1 MLGRVLPLLAQLG
14 EAAGLLVGVRVGI
27 EEPPHTVETIRDGL
41 QIRRYG
47 PRIAAETVVTDVTAT
62 EEGAR
67 SRGFRVLAGYIFG
80 ANHTRSKIAM
90 TAPVS
95 QRREQAGASER
106 IAMTA
111 PVAEQGR
118 PDGAWVIRFFM
129 PARWTLDT
137 LPQPN
142 DEVVNLVA
150 VPAETF
156 AVLRFTG
163 ARGSRAVASRTD
175 ELLRLLDD
183 TDFQQDGPAVAW
195 FYDPPWT
202 VPCLRRNE
210 VAVPVISR

>member
-1 MLGRVLPLLAQLG
+1 MLGRIAPLLAQVV
-14 EAAGLLVGVRVGI
+14 EAAGFVVGVRAGT
-27 EEPPHTVETIRDGL
+27 EEPPHTVEQISNGL

-47 PRIAAETVVTDVTAT
+47 PRIAAETVVNDT

-67 SRGFRVLAGYIFG
+67 NRGFRALAGYIFG
-80 ANHTRSKIAM
+80 ANHAKSKIAM

-95 QRREQAGASER
+95 QQRGRANGGER

-111 PVAEQGR
+111 PVSQEAG
-118 PDGAWVIRFFM
+118 PDGTWAIRFFM
-129 PARWTLDT
+129 PVKWTLDT
-137 LPQPN
+137 LPAPN
-142 DEVVNLVA
+142 DDAVKLVT
-150 VPAETF
+150 VPAENF

-163 ARGSRAVASRTD
+163 ARGPGAVASRTD

-183 TDFQQDGPAVAW
+183 TEYRPAGPAVAW

-210 VAVPVISR
+210 VAVPVTTR